1 MAQSLQTLGL
11 ADTSLL
17 HVRFLFWFRSRY
29 PICMQGNEVYPN
41 PSIVQTAVEIKHDRC
56 EPLDSSQRSVVSNLL
71 REALPLAVEEMSID
85 FEFHQPDG
93 ESLPVPHPLGFPAYR
108 WVSRDRRTAATFQQ
122 DSVLLETTD
131 YQGYSSLRPLVELVL
146 KARARAGEPNGV
158 ERIGLRYVDEIRVPD
173 FVDSE
178 IDWSPW
184 VDSSLLGPRSLDRVD
199 GLSAIGTQGISMF
212 QNGRES
218 ILALRYGPGDGFA
231 IESKPNLRRPM
242 GTPGPFFLLDIDSFW
257 QASSEVPEWS
267 TTDILERVDCLHAP
281 IRLAFE
287 ELITDRLRNEVLRH
301 G

>member
-1 MAQSLQTLGL
+1 
-11 ADTSLL
+11 
-17 HVRFLFWFRSRY
+17 
-29 PICMQGNEVYPN
+29 MQGNEVYPN

-131 YQGYSSLRPLVELVL
+131 YQGYSSLRPLVELVH

-178 IDWSPW
+178 IDWSAW